1 MKICYQPHRFQAEAM
16 GLIAH
21 AENIITTYA
30 QQGFNLTLR
39 QLYYQFVARGLIDN
53 TEREY
58 KRIGTIVS
66 NARLAGLL
74 SWEAIVDRT
83 REQKHNS
90 HWKKPQDILTSAAED
105 YAIDTRIGQ
114 PSYVEVWIEKDALID
129 IVDQVCKQLD
139 VGRFSCRG
147 YVSQSAMWEASQ
159 RIIWALDNRLLGHHS
174 AVILHLGDHDPS
186 GIDMT
191 RDIQDRLNVFECP
204 VTVERIALTMPQ
216 IRALNP
222 PPNPAKLSDSRA
234 KDYVNTYGNESWEL
248 DALDP
253 VFLTNLIE
261 EQVARFTDDLQW
273 GDMKRQQEL
282 DKQYL
287 WDVVARAEDD
297 D

>member
-273 GDMKRQQEL
+273 GDMKRQQET